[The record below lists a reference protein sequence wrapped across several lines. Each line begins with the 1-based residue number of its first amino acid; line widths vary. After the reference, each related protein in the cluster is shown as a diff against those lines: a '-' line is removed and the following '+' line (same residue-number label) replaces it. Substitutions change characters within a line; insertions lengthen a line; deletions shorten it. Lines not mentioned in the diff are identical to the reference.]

1 MIKNTLAIQGE
12 LKRRSRWKENS
23 MDDPPLHKRKERR
36 AFWGK
41 KEAQHNFSQFENKY
55 KRWGTFVPRNF
66 LTSDI
71 VDLQN
76 PFAQGQTPAC
86 IFLQALADLHTEG
99 PQSQWEGL
107 GGNKPP
113 PWEKVCLALVPWP
126 DSSPSPLKAWFPHQQ
141 CWNHLG
147 AGQKGSIAGP
157 PWEQVNQKMDFHKY
171 PRSCVRAIKFEIT
184 LSVRDSATPLNCP
197 GPWPHCWFC
206 PLGSVPS
213 EFPHAFLILG
223 LSNSR
228 VTCLPL
234 AWVASPC
241 LYILSASV
249 SYFSYLKKQTN
260 KNAVMTDFNWM
271 SSFDSYSRCLCG
283 EDSKAVYIG

>member
-1 MIKNTLAIQGE
+1 M
-12 LKRRSRWKENS
+12 
-23 MDDPPLHKRKERR
+23 
-36 AFWGK
+36 
-41 KEAQHNFSQFENKY
+41 
-55 KRWGTFVPRNF
+55 
-66 LTSDI
+66 
-71 VDLQN
+71 
-76 PFAQGQTPAC
+76 
-86 IFLQALADLHTEG
+86 
-99 PQSQWEGL
+99 
-107 GGNKPP
+107 
-113 PWEKVCLALVPWP
+113 PWP

-157 PWEQVNQKMDFHKY
+157 PWEQVNQKMDFHQVPQVMCTCNQVWDYFECQGFSHSIKL
-171 PRSCVRAIKFEIT
+171 PRPLTTRA
-184 LSVRDSATPLNCP
+184 R
-197 GPWPHCWFC
+197 FC

-234 AWVASPC
+234 AWVVSLC
-241 LYILSASV
+241 FYILSASV

-271 SSFDSYSRCLCG
+271 ASFDSYSRCFCG